1 MKKKTVTKT
10 AKTKTMARKTA
21 KRVSTRKSTRKTL
34 DTNIGFTDECYKSI
48 QIGRSFALMNTAG
61 DVSQKVTGISKVKM
75 KQAHTEDKALRAY
88 VGKTGNVS
96 YKMVE
101 MDEFKRLAN
110 VIDDTACD
118 SVSEAFETHEQLKQ
132 FIHEKGG
139 ELKPEGLFI
148 EGLKWKY
155 LLRSAVRAKNI
166 MLLGPTGCGKT
177 LAAQSLVKSLK
188 RPDYYFNLGA
198 TQDARAT
205 LIGNTHF
212 NKESGTFFSE
222 SAFVKAIKTPNAI
235 ILLDELSRAHPE
247 AANILMT
254 VLDQNQRYLRLD
266 EAIDSP
272 IVKVASG
279 VTFIATANVGN
290 EYTAT
295 RIMDRALLDRFVTIE
310 MDLLDKQSEYELL
323 KFKFPEADDYSLN
336 ALAEIAET
344 TRQLIKTDMSKVSTI
359 ISTRVNVEAAGLIYD
374 GFTLMEAAEISI
386 LPYFSNDGGLDS
398 ERVFVKQLVQKYIKT
413 DDSSQLF
420 NEVNDEQSTDE
431 TIVW

>member
-1 MKKKTVTKT
+1 
-10 AKTKTMARKTA
+10 MARKTA
-21 KRVSTRKSTRKTL
+21 KRMSTRKVTRKTV
-34 DTNIGFTDECYKSI
+34 DTTVGFTNECYKVI
-48 QIGRSFALMNTAG
+48 QVGRTFALMTTAG
-61 DVSQKVTGISKVKM
+61 DVTQKVAGISKAKM
-75 KQAHTEDKALRAY
+75 KEAHTDEKAFRAY
-88 VGKTGNVS
+88 VGKTGKVS

-101 MDEFKRLAN
+101 MDEFKKLAN
-110 VIDDTACD
+110 VITDNACD
-118 SVSEAFETHEQLKQ
+118 SVSESFETHDALKQ
-132 FIHEKGG
+132 FIHEKGQ

-148 EGLKWKY
+148 EALKWKY
-155 LLRSAVRAKNI
+155 LLRSAVRGKNI
-166 MLLGPTGCGKT
+166 MMLGPTGCGKT

-188 RPDYYFNLGA
+188 RPDFYFNLGA

-212 NKESGTFFSE
+212 NKETGTFFSE

-254 VLDQNQRYLRLD
+254 VLDQGQRYLRLD
-266 EAIDSP
+266 EAID
-272 IVKVASG
+272 
-279 VTFIATANVGN
+279 

-295 RIMDRALLDRFVTIE
+295 RVMDRALLDRFVTIE
-310 MDLLDKQSEYELL
+310 MDLLDKESELALL
-323 KFKFPEADDYSLN
+323 KYKFPEADEYSLN

-374 GFTLMEAAEISI
+374 GFTLMEAAEIAI

-413 DDSSQLF
+413 NDGELF
-420 NEVNDEQSTDE
+420 NEVKDENAEADSE

>member
-139 ELKPEGLFI
+139 ELKP
-148 EGLKWKY
+148 
-155 LLRSAVRAKNI
+155 
-166 MLLGPTGCGKT
+166 
-177 LAAQSLVKSLK
+177 
-188 RPDYYFNLGA
+188 
-198 TQDARAT
+198 
-205 LIGNTHF
+205 
-212 NKESGTFFSE
+212 
-222 SAFVKAIKTPNAI
+222 
-235 ILLDELSRAHPE
+235 
-247 AANILMT
+247 
-254 VLDQNQRYLRLD
+254 
-266 EAIDSP
+266 
-272 IVKVASG
+272 
-279 VTFIATANVGN
+279 
-290 EYTAT
+290 
-295 RIMDRALLDRFVTIE
+295 
-310 MDLLDKQSEYELL
+310 
-323 KFKFPEADDYSLN
+323 
-336 ALAEIAET
+336 
-344 TRQLIKTDMSKVSTI
+344 
-359 ISTRVNVEAAGLIYD
+359 
-374 GFTLMEAAEISI
+374 
-386 LPYFSNDGGLDS
+386 
-398 ERVFVKQLVQKYIKT
+398 
-413 DDSSQLF
+413 
-420 NEVNDEQSTDE
+420 
-431 TIVW
+431 